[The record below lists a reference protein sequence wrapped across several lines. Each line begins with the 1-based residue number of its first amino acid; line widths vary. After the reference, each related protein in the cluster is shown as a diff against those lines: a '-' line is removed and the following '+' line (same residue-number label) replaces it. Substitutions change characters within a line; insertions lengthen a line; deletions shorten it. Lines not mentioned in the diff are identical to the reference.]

1 MVTFDDVAR
10 IALALPETEETTSYG
25 NVSWA
30 VKSGGKTKG
39 KGFVWE
45 RPLSK
50 KDRKLLTEAGE
61 IEVPPDE
68 VILAAR
74 VEDLAEK
81 EAVLAEHVDATF
93 TTPHFNGYPA
103 VLVRLDRVD
112 ERAAGGDRHLGLVGG
127 GAGRSLA
134 RRSFD
139 PESRDR
145 RPAPTSDDSEPTG
158 PWSPDSDVV
167 VGGRRPFFTLV
178 NFLYSSTTVSGSS
191 LASSACPCRA
201 RWPRCTSP

>member
-25 NVSWA
+25 NTSWA
-30 VKSGGKTKG
+30 VKSGKTKA

-50 KDRKLLTEAGE
+50 KDRKQLTEAGE

-81 EAVLAEHVDATF
+81 EAVLAEHAEAIF

-103 VLVRLDRVD
+103 VLVRLDRIDTALLEEIVTSAWLAVAPKKLAEELRRYD
-112 ERAAGGDRHLGLVGG
+112 DAG
-127 GAGRSLA
+127 
-134 RRSFD
+134 
-139 PESRDR
+139 
-145 RPAPTSDDSEPTG
+145 
-158 PWSPDSDVV
+158 
-167 VGGRRPFFTLV
+167 
-178 NFLYSSTTVSGSS
+178 
-191 LASSACPCRA
+191 
-201 RWPRCTSP
+201 

>member
-1 MVTFDDVAR
+1 MVTFDDVSR
-10 IALALPETEETTSYG
+10 IALGLPETEETTSYG

-30 VKSGGKTKG
+30 VKSGGKAKG

-81 EAVLAEHVDATF
+81 EAVLAEHVGAVF

-112 ERAAGGDRHLGLVGG
+112 EPLLREIVVSAWLAVAPPGLAEQLPNPGTRGG
-127 GAGRSLA
+127 
-134 RRSFD
+134 
-139 PESRDR
+139 
-145 RPAPTSDDSEPTG
+145 
-158 PWSPDSDVV
+158 
-167 VGGRRPFFTLV
+167 
-178 NFLYSSTTVSGSS
+178 SG
-191 LASSACPCRA
+191 
-201 RWPRCTSP
+201 

>member
-10 IALALPETEETTSYG
+10 IALELPETEETTSYG
-25 NVSWA
+25 NTSWA

-50 KDRKLLTEAGE
+50 KDRKLLTDAGE

-103 VLVRLDRVD
+103 VLVRLDRLD
-112 ERAAGGDRHLGLVGG
+112 EAVLREIVTSAWLAVAPKRLADEL
-127 GAGRSLA
+127 AGR
-134 RRSFD
+134 D
-139 PESRDR
+139 GD
-145 RPAPTSDDSEPTG
+145 
-158 PWSPDSDVV
+158 
-167 VGGRRPFFTLV
+167 
-178 NFLYSSTTVSGSS
+178 N
-191 LASSACPCRA
+191 
-201 RWPRCTSP
+201 

>member
-30 VKSGGKTKG
+30 VRTGGVSNGKPRT

-50 KDRKLLTEAGE
+50 KDRKLLTEAGD

-68 VILAAR
+68 VILAAM
-74 VEDLAEK
+74 VDDLAEK
-81 EAVLAEHVDATF
+81 EAVLAEHGLSASGGFAF

-103 VLVRLDRVD
+103 VLVRLDRMDDALLQEIVTS
-112 ERAAGGDRHLGLVGG
+112 AW
-127 GAGRSLA
+127 LA
-134 RRSFD
+134 VA
-139 PESRDR
+139 
-145 RPAPTSDDSEPTG
+145 PADLRTD
-158 PWSPDSDVV
+158 
-167 VGGRRPFFTLV
+167 
-178 NFLYSSTTVSGSS
+178 
-191 LASSACPCRA
+191 
-201 RWPRCTSP
+201 

>member
-1 MVTFDDVAR
+1 MVTFEDVAR
-10 IALALPETEETTSYG
+10 LALALPGTEETTSYG
-25 NVSWA
+25 NTSWA
-30 VKSGGKTKG
+30 VTSGGKAKG

-81 EAVLAEHVDATF
+81 EAVLAEHAGAVF

-112 ERAAGGDRHLGLVGG
+112 EQLLREIVTSAW
-127 GAGRSLA
+127 LA
-134 RRSFD
+134 V
-139 PESRDR
+139 
-145 RPAPTSDDSEPTG
+145 APTRLAEELTNQDDAG
-158 PWSPDSDVV
+158 
-167 VGGRRPFFTLV
+167 
-178 NFLYSSTTVSGSS
+178 
-191 LASSACPCRA
+191 
-201 RWPRCTSP
+201 

>member
-10 IALALPETEETTSYG
+10 IALALPESEETTSYG

-50 KDRKLLTEAGE
+50 KDRKLLAEAGE
-61 IEVPPDE
+61 IDVPPDE

-81 EAVLAEHVDATF
+81 EAVLAEHTEATF
-93 TTPHFNGYPA
+93 TTPHFDGYPA
-103 VLVRLDRVD
+103 VLIRLDRVD
-112 ERAAGGDRHLGLVGG
+112 DALLTELVTSAWLAVAPPSLREELDPGATGGD
-127 GAGRSLA
+127 S
-134 RRSFD
+134 
-139 PESRDR
+139 
-145 RPAPTSDDSEPTG
+145 
-158 PWSPDSDVV
+158 
-167 VGGRRPFFTLV
+167 
-178 NFLYSSTTVSGSS
+178 
-191 LASSACPCRA
+191 
-201 RWPRCTSP
+201 

>member
-1 MVTFDDVAR
+1 MVTFDDVSR

-30 VKSGGKTKG
+30 VRTGGTSKG
-39 KGFVWE
+39 KPKSSGFVWE

-74 VEDLAEK
+74 VDDLAEK
-81 EAVLAEHVDATF
+81 EAVLDEHPGVAF

-103 VLVRLDRVD
+103 VLVRLDRMSGPLLD
-112 ERAAGGDRHLGLVGG
+112 EIVTSAWLAVAPAKLVHEFQAGRRAAD
-127 GAGRSLA
+127 
-134 RRSFD
+134 
-139 PESRDR
+139 
-145 RPAPTSDDSEPTG
+145 
-158 PWSPDSDVV
+158 
-167 VGGRRPFFTLV
+167 
-178 NFLYSSTTVSGSS
+178 
-191 LASSACPCRA
+191 
-201 RWPRCTSP
+201 

>member
-1 MVTFDDVAR
+1 MPVGPCLYSASMVTFDDVAR

-25 NVSWA
+25 NTSWA
-30 VKSGGKTKG
+30 VTSGGKTKG

-81 EAVLAEHVDATF
+81 EAVLAEHVGAVF

-112 ERAAGGDRHLGLVGG
+112 EALLQEIVTSAWLAVAPKKLVEELTNRDDAG
-127 GAGRSLA
+127 
-134 RRSFD
+134 
-139 PESRDR
+139 
-145 RPAPTSDDSEPTG
+145 
-158 PWSPDSDVV
+158 
-167 VGGRRPFFTLV
+167 
-178 NFLYSSTTVSGSS
+178 
-191 LASSACPCRA
+191 
-201 RWPRCTSP
+201 

>member
-10 IALALPETEETTSYG
+10 IALALPETEETSSYG
-25 NVSWA
+25 NTSWA
-30 VKSGGKTKG
+30 VKSGKTTS

-81 EAVLAEHVDATF
+81 EAVLAEHVEATF

-112 ERAAGGDRHLGLVGG
+112 EPLLREIVISAWLAVAPAG
-127 GAGRSLA
+127 LA
-134 RRSFD
+134 EELRRSG
-139 PESRDR
+139 ES
-145 RPAPTSDDSEPTG
+145 
-158 PWSPDSDVV
+158 
-167 VGGRRPFFTLV
+167 
-178 NFLYSSTTVSGSS
+178 
-191 LASSACPCRA
+191 
-201 RWPRCTSP
+201 

>member
-10 IALALPETEETTSYG
+10 IALALPETEETSSYG
-25 NVSWA
+25 NTAWA
-30 VKSGGKTKG
+30 VKSGKTTS

-81 EAVLAEHVDATF
+81 EAVLAEHVDAVF

-112 ERAAGGDRHLGLVGG
+112 EPLLREIVISAWLAVAPAG
-127 GAGRSLA
+127 LA
-134 RRSFD
+134 EELRRSG
-139 PESRDR
+139 ES
-145 RPAPTSDDSEPTG
+145 
-158 PWSPDSDVV
+158 
-167 VGGRRPFFTLV
+167 
-178 NFLYSSTTVSGSS
+178 
-191 LASSACPCRA
+191 
-201 RWPRCTSP
+201 

>member
-10 IALALPETEETTSYG
+10 TALALPETEETSSYG
-25 NVSWA
+25 NTSWA
-30 VKSGGKTKG
+30 VKSGKTTS

-81 EAVLAEHVDATF
+81 EAVLAEHVEATF

-103 VLVRLDRVD
+103 VLVRLDRID
-112 ERAAGGDRHLGLVGG
+112 AALLEEIVTS
-127 GAGRSLA
+127 AWLA
-134 RRSFD
+134 VAPKKLAEEFT
-139 PESRDR
+139 SRDD
-145 RPAPTSDDSEPTG
+145 AG
-158 PWSPDSDVV
+158 
-167 VGGRRPFFTLV
+167 
-178 NFLYSSTTVSGSS
+178 
-191 LASSACPCRA
+191 
-201 RWPRCTSP
+201 

>member
-10 IALALPETEETTSYG
+10 IALALPETEETSSYG
-25 NVSWA
+25 NTSWA
-30 VKSGGKTKG
+30 VKSGKTTS

-81 EAVLAEHVDATF
+81 EAVLAEHVEATF

-103 VLVRLDRVD
+103 VLIRI
-112 ERAAGGDRHLGLVGG
+112 
-127 GAGRSLA
+127 
-134 RRSFD
+134 
-139 PESRDR
+139 
-145 RPAPTSDDSEPTG
+145 
-158 PWSPDSDVV
+158 PDLKKLPRKELRDVV
-167 VGGRRPFFTLV
+167 VDAWLTRAQKRV
-178 NFLYSSTTVSGSS
+178 AKAW
-191 LASSACPCRA
+191 LAEHEPGD
-201 RWPRCTSP
+201 

>member
-25 NVSWA
+25 NTSWA
-30 VKSGGKTKG
+30 VKSGKTKS

-81 EAVLAEHVDATF
+81 EAVLAEHGDAVF

-112 ERAAGGDRHLGLVGG
+112 EPLLQEIVTSAWLAVAPKKL
-127 GAGRSLA
+127 AEEFTGR
-134 RRSFD
+134 D
-139 PESRDR
+139 GED
-145 RPAPTSDDSEPTG
+145 
-158 PWSPDSDVV
+158 
-167 VGGRRPFFTLV
+167 
-178 NFLYSSTTVSGSS
+178 
-191 LASSACPCRA
+191 
-201 RWPRCTSP
+201 

>member
-10 IALALPETEETTSYG
+10 IALELPGDRGDHLVRQHVLGREERRQRPRP
-25 NVSWA
+25 
-30 VKSGGKTKG
+30 

-81 EAVLAEHVDATF
+81 EAVLAEHADAVF

-103 VLVRLDRVD
+103 VLVRLDRMD
-112 ERAAGGDRHLGLVGG
+112 EALLREIVTSAWLAVAPKNLAAEFDAREYGGRLAARVAAGQCRSAPDVAGDTTTREVGMASGG
-127 GAGRSLA
+127 GPGRQ
-134 RRSFD
+134 
-139 PESRDR
+139 
-145 RPAPTSDDSEPTG
+145 TSSSVAATSS
-158 PWSPDSDVV
+158 PW
-167 VGGRRPFFTLV
+167 
-178 NFLYSSTTVSGSS
+178 
-191 LASSACPCRA
+191 
-201 RWPRCTSP
+201 

>member
-10 IALALPETEETTSYG
+10 LALALPETEETSSYG
-25 NVSWA
+25 NTSWA
-30 VKSGGKTKG
+30 VKSGVPTARGEGAGGKATRGKATKG
-39 KGFVWE
+39 KSFVWE

-50 KDRKLLTEAGE
+50 KDRTQLTEAGE

-81 EAVLAEHVDATF
+81 EAVLAEHGDATF

-112 ERAAGGDRHLGLVGG
+112 EQLLREIVTSAWLAVAPPALAEELTNRDDHGSQ
-127 GAGRSLA
+127 GR
-134 RRSFD
+134 
-139 PESRDR
+139 E
-145 RPAPTSDDSEPTG
+145 
-158 PWSPDSDVV
+158 
-167 VGGRRPFFTLV
+167 
-178 NFLYSSTTVSGSS
+178 TV
-191 LASSACPCRA
+191 
-201 RWPRCTSP
+201 

>member
-1 MVTFDDVAR
+1 MPVGPCLYSASMVTFDDVAR

-25 NVSWA
+25 NASWA
-30 VKSGGKTKG
+30 VKSGGKAKS

-81 EAVLAEHVDATF
+81 EAVLAEHVEATF

-103 VLVRLDRVD
+103 VLVRLDRID
-112 ERAAGGDRHLGLVGG
+112 AALLEEIVTS
-127 GAGRSLA
+127 AWLA
-134 RRSFD
+134 VAPKKLAEEFT
-139 PESRDR
+139 SRDD
-145 RPAPTSDDSEPTG
+145 AG
-158 PWSPDSDVV
+158 
-167 VGGRRPFFTLV
+167 
-178 NFLYSSTTVSGSS
+178 
-191 LASSACPCRA
+191 
-201 RWPRCTSP
+201 

>member
-1 MVTFDDVAR
+1 MMTFDNVSR
-10 IALALPETEETTSYG
+10 LALALPETEETTSHG

-30 VKSGGKTKG
+30 VKGGGKA

-74 VEDLAEK
+74 VDDLAEK
-81 EAVLAEHVDATF
+81 EAVLAEHPDIAF

-103 VLVRLDRVD
+103 VLVRLDRID
-112 ERAAGGDRHLGLVGG
+112 EPLLTEIVTSAWLAVAPQKLVTEFDATRADG
-127 GAGRSLA
+127 
-134 RRSFD
+134 
-139 PESRDR
+139 
-145 RPAPTSDDSEPTG
+145 
-158 PWSPDSDVV
+158 
-167 VGGRRPFFTLV
+167 
-178 NFLYSSTTVSGSS
+178 
-191 LASSACPCRA
+191 
-201 RWPRCTSP
+201 

>member
-10 IALALPETEETTSYG
+10 IALALPETEEITSYG

-30 VKSGGKTKG
+30 VQSGPTSREGAKS

-81 EAVLAEHVDATF
+81 EAVLAEHAEATF
-93 TTPHFNGYPA
+93 TTPHFHGYPA

-112 ERAAGGDRHLGLVGG
+112 EALLDEMVTSAW
-127 GAGRSLA
+127 LA
-134 RRSFD
+134 VAPKKLADEFS
-139 PESRDR
+139 SRDD
-145 RPAPTSDDSEPTG
+145 AG
-158 PWSPDSDVV
+158 
-167 VGGRRPFFTLV
+167 
-178 NFLYSSTTVSGSS
+178 
-191 LASSACPCRA
+191 
-201 RWPRCTSP
+201 

>member
-1 MVTFDDVAR
+1 MVTPSDSTTGAYDADMATFDDVAR
-10 IALALPETEETTSYG
+10 IALALPQTEEATSYG
-25 NVSWA
+25 NTSWA
-30 VKSGGKTKG
+30 VTSSSTSRSKAAKPQ
-39 KGFVWE
+39 GFVWE

-81 EAVLAEHVDATF
+81 EAVLAEHVDAVF

-112 ERAAGGDRHLGLVGG
+112 EPLLREIVISAWLAVAPAG
-127 GAGRSLA
+127 LA
-134 RRSFD
+134 EELRRSG
-139 PESRDR
+139 E
-145 RPAPTSDDSEPTG
+145 
-158 PWSPDSDVV
+158 
-167 VGGRRPFFTLV
+167 
-178 NFLYSSTTVSGSS
+178 N
-191 LASSACPCRA
+191 
-201 RWPRCTSP
+201 

>member
-25 NVSWA
+25 NTSWA
-30 VKSGGKTKG
+30 VKSGGPTSRGKGTKS

-61 IEVPPDE
+61 VDVPPDE

-81 EAVLAEHVDATF
+81 EAVLAEHGDATF

-103 VLVRLDRVD
+103 VLVRLDRID
-112 ERAAGGDRHLGLVGG
+112 AALLEEIVTS
-127 GAGRSLA
+127 AWLA
-134 RRSFD
+134 V
-139 PESRDR
+139 
-145 RPAPTSDDSEPTG
+145 APPS
-158 PWSPDSDVV
+158 
-167 VGGRRPFFTLV
+167 
-178 NFLYSSTTVSGSS
+178 
-191 LASSACPCRA
+191 
-201 RWPRCTSP
+201 